1 MHMYRFYFCQT
12 NNIMK
17 QKQQQLVF
25 CPPNNMKQ
33 QQQQLMICY
42 NLLCTSFKLLHA
54 MVVQCIELLARH
66 MPKANCGTLWNICP
80 SPNGAGIS
88 HIYMYGVLAQYR
100 NPLCNA
106 IRQRQMQVQ
115 RDTELNHSIASSND
129 SKANQTVQIDT

>member
-1 MHMYRFYFCQT
+1 MQWWYNVLSYSRATCQ
-12 NNIMK
+12 
-17 QKQQQLVF
+17 
-25 CPPNNMKQ
+25 
-33 QQQQLMICY
+33 
-42 NLLCTSFKLLHA
+42 KLIVEH
-54 MVVQCIELLARH
+54 
-66 MPKANCGTLWNICP
+66 CGTLWNICP